1 MFTAPTRV
9 YRTPPEPLQPDRE
22 DTRNA
27 CAVMAAP
34 RAASVGDSFD
44 VAQNCRVQDFG
55 VLCFGLEVWDPGF
68 RAFRGFGVLS
78 LGSRVTA
85 ARLQGLRF
93 NSVVCWRKL

>member
-34 RAASVGDSFD
+34 RAASVGDAFD
-44 VAQNCRVQDFG
+44 FAAKLQGSGLRGSVFWVGGLGPRVQ
-55 VLCFGLEVWDPGF
+55 VL
-68 RAFRGFGVLS
+68 
-78 LGSRVTA
+78 
-85 ARLQGLRF
+85 GLRRKHLGDRA
-93 NSVVCWRKL
+93 NSTSGTIGRDANPQMYL